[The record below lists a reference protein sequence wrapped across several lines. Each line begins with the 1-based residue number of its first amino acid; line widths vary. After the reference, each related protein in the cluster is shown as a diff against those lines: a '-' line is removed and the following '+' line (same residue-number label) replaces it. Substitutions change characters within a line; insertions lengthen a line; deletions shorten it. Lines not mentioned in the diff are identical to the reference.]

1 MAESTLSVFSQCPT
15 NLFLFQSTHPSGVRL
30 WQAPA
35 CPSEADFDP
44 RTPSG
49 VRPSC
54 DNGSMNLIEICPN
67 GREARNMRRAIAVG
81 QLCHQPYERLGHVT
95 TELVPVESVTMHLTA
110 RELMFEN
117 D

>member
-1 MAESTLSVFSQCPT
+1 MAESTLSVFAVSYESVLISIHAPQWGATLAGTSLPVGGR
-15 NLFLFQSTHPSGVRL
+15 FRSTH
-30 WQAPA
+30 
-35 CPSEADFDP
+35 
-44 RTPSG
+44 PSG

-54 DNGSMNLIEICPN
+54 DNGSMNLIEMCPN

-81 QLCHQPYERLGHVT
+81 RLCHQPYERLGHVT